1 MSYDIRI
8 TKAVLV
14 IFKWFGQLYGILPF
28 SSKAFIFVRSR
39 PRLWYSRAIA
49 LLLLV
54 IYPCAYLVIL
64 KNHTFPMLAISYYL
78 VMVQFSLNYI
88 FVVVLYLQVL
98 FNPSTLLHVLNEL
111 IECAQAIL
119 RYTYSS
125 REFTVGRR
133 LLFKMI
139 AIDVLQAF
147 SWYGIFIWLQ
157 RTFGMGYVFAFWLNT
172 IAVMQIVSAT
182 NILLA
187 VLLWGAFLYRLI
199 NERVQII
206 IDNLVEMVDPAQRRD
221 SANHD
226 RRIVF
231 NRIYRQLNILRTHH
245 NALTSSIQNIVQFY
259 DVPLALAM
267 LYQFLIIISEIQSSN
282 IVSIFEFIMLY
293 EYLTLIV
300 LRVHFHVAQLIGF
313 FPFYCTGQFEKFY
326 VSKWHTIWSYGVA
339 VTLMC
344 IYPFVY
350 FNLTSDIPYPDLSL
364 VNYLV
369 WLQLILY
376 YAALTLMYMHLLPSR
391 AVICDMLNS
400 LAYLYRLLNGGQPW
414 KGKRTKKNILKNTF
428 KVILSDNILCGFFAL
443 YCGQYIT
450 RGNLRS
456 EIYWLF
462 NIFAIWQSA
471 IFINLIVFML
481 NICAH
486 FYDLLNHSIRQHIRS
501 SHYFDV
507 QQSESST
514 YDALEAIKQNH
525 HSVTTIVQTGIRV
538 VSFPMSC
545 LLLVQFTIIISE
557 AEKTGILLNE
567 FMPTAPN
574 QRVERCV
581 KLLHQDFKINNYG
594 MYDVDYTLMFSM
606 IATITSYLIMLV
618 QFQLAEI

>member
-1 MSYDIRI
+1 
-8 TKAVLV
+8 
-14 IFKWFGQLYGILPF
+14 
-28 SSKAFIFVRSR
+28 
-39 PRLWYSRAIA
+39 
-49 LLLLV
+49 
-54 IYPCAYLVIL
+54 
-64 KNHTFPMLAISYYL
+64 
-78 VMVQFSLNYI
+78 MVQFSLNYI

-157 RTFGMGYVFAFWLNT
+157 RTFGLSYVFAFWLNT

-267 LYQFLIIISEIQSSN
+267 LYQFLIIISEFATTQQIFYAYTSIVQDIKNDVDVPLGTYMSSILFAAFEAIQ
-282 IVSIFEFIMLY
+282 
-293 EYLTLIV
+293 
-300 LRVHFHVAQLIGF
+300 
-313 FPFYCTGQFEKFY
+313 FY
-326 VSKWHTIWSYGVA
+326 
-339 VTLMC
+339 
-344 IYPFVY
+344 
-350 FNLTSDIPYPDLSL
+350 
-364 VNYLV
+364 
-369 WLQLILY
+369 
-376 YAALTLMYMHLLPSR
+376 
-391 AVICDMLNS
+391 
-400 LAYLYRLLNGGQPW
+400 
-414 KGKRTKKNILKNTF
+414 
-428 KVILSDNILCGFFAL
+428 
-443 YCGQYIT
+443 YIISAS
-450 RGNLRS
+450 S
-456 EIYWLF
+456 EITE
-462 NIFAIWQSA
+462 Q
-471 IFINLIVFML
+471 
-481 NICAH
+481 
-486 FYDLLNHSIRQHIRS
+486 
-501 SHYFDV
+501 
-507 QQSESST
+507 
-514 YDALEAIKQNH
+514 
-525 HSVTTIVQTGIRV
+525 
-538 VSFPMSC
+538 
-545 LLLVQFTIIISE
+545 

-574 QRVERCV
+574 QRVERCIESFTIE
-581 KLLHQDFKINNYG
+581 LLHQDFKINNYG
-594 MYDVDYTLMFSM
+594 MFDVDYTLMFSM